1 MSLTSKELAKF
12 TKLAKKDYM
21 LTDSLVQEEYN
32 DSWDDN
38 TLRMAH
44 SAVGIGLI
52 ESIISK
58 TKVDPLTKDPI
69 RQLKESS
76 KVLSKQLKL
85 LVTDET
91 INKNEYT
98 YKLAYSVIQGVN
110 QALHL
115 YVITADVVDMELV
128 SDSYNFLRT
137 IDNVYEIAEQL
148 KKFASAKQSWAG
160 R

>member
-21 LTDSLVQEEYN
+21 LTDRLVQEEYN

-38 TLRMAH
+38 TLRMVH

-69 RQLKESS
+69 KQLKESS

-98 YKLAYSVIQGVN
+98 YKLAYSAIQGVN

>member
-21 LTDSLVQEEYN
+21 LTDRLVQEEHN

-38 TLRMAH
+38 TMRMVH

-69 RQLKESS
+69 KQLKESS
-76 KVLSKQLKL
+76 KILSKQLKL
-85 LVTDET
+85 LATDET

>member
-1 MSLTSKELAKF
+1 MSLTSKELATF
-12 TKLAKKDYM
+12 TKLAKKDY
-21 LTDSLVQEEYN
+21 LLADGLVQEEYN

-38 TLRMAH
+38 TLRMVH
-44 SAVGIGLI
+44 SAVGIGLV
-52 ESIISK
+52 EHIISK

-69 RQLKESS
+69 KQLKESS

-85 LVTDET
+85 LATDET

>member
-21 LTDSLVQEEYN
+21 LTDRLVQEEHN

-38 TLRMAH
+38 TMRMVH

-69 RQLKESS
+69 KQLKESS

>member
-21 LTDSLVQEEYN
+21 LTASLVQEEYN

-38 TLRMAH
+38 TLRMVH

-69 RQLKESS
+69 KQLKESS

>member
-21 LTDSLVQEEYN
+21 LADRLVQEEYN

-38 TLRMAH
+38 TLRMVH

-69 RQLKESS
+69 KQLKESS

-98 YKLAYSVIQGVN
+98 YKLAYSAIQGVN

>member
-21 LTDSLVQEEYN
+21 LTDRLVQEEYN

-38 TLRMAH
+38 TLRMVH

-52 ESIISK
+52 ESIISR

-69 RQLKESS
+69 KQLKESS

-98 YKLAYSVIQGVN
+98 YKLAYSAIQGVN